1 LDGREKK
8 LMQNFGEEVSWK
20 VAILKIREEDGRILE

>member
-8 LMQNFGEEVSWK
+8 LMQKFGEEVSWK
-20 VAILKIREEDGRILE
+20 VAILKIEEEDGRISE